1 MNGNNA
7 IAGNNYRL
15 VLRLLGNLLLLE
27 GCLLVIPLCVCLGYG
42 ESDWRAFAAAAAANL
57 AAGGALV
64 FSGRNVRSRLLFRR
78 EGYLLT
84 SLAWVFFSAFGMMPF
99 LLSAQPL
106 TVPDAFF
113 ETMSGFTTTGA
124 TVITDVEAQ
133 SHGILFWR
141 ALMQWVGGLGI
152 VLFILAV
159 LPSLNQAGSLP
170 MFNAEITGVTH
181 DKLHPR
187 IRQTARSLWTIYVS
201 LTAMLFVLLW
211 LGPMDCF
218 DALCQA
224 MSTLST
230 GGFSTRNAGISA
242 WHSDY
247 VAAVLSL
254 FMLVGGINFILL
266 YLFVHG
272 NIKALFKNDVFR
284 AYIMTVAVF
293 ILVICVAMGLC
304 GTPCSVSD
312 YLFKPVFLVSS
323 AITSTGFSY
332 GNYEAWGPLAL
343 GAILVMMIFGA
354 CAGSTTGGMKIDRI
368 LVMLKNVRVQVHRTL
383 YPLHVKNISLNGSIL
398 SNENLRRVAA
408 FTSVYLSLT
417 TVATLVLCA
426 FGVSV
431 DDSFFACASS
441 IGNNGLGYG
450 ITGAEGSYSLLPDT
464 GKWILSALM
473 LIGRLEIFTVVA
485 LFTRG
490 FWHR

>member
-1 MNGNNA
+1 MAAKHSMVN
-7 IAGNNYRL
+7 NNYLL

-27 GCLLVIPLCVCLGYG
+27 GMLLLVPGAVSATFG
-42 ESDWRAFAAAAAANL
+42 ETDWQAFAIAASATILSGGVLSL
-57 AAGGALV
+57 A
-64 FSGRNVRSRLLFRR
+64 GRKVRSQVLFRR

-99 LLSAQPL
+99 LLSEEPL
-106 TVPDAFF
+106 TISDAFF

-124 TVITDVEAQ
+124 TVITNVEAQ

-187 IRQTARSLWTIYVS
+187 IRQTARSLWTIYVL

-224 MSTLST
+224 MCTLST
-230 GGFSTRNAGISA
+230 GGFSTRNTGISA

-254 FMLVGGINFILL
+254 FMLVGGVNFILL
-266 YLFVHG
+266 YLFAHG

-284 AYIMTVAVF
+284 AYIMTVSLF
-293 ILVICVAMGLC
+293 TLVICVAMCLS

-368 LVMLKNVRVQVHRTL
+368 LVMLKNVHVQVHRTL

-408 FTSVYLSLT
+408 FASVYLALT

-431 DDSFFACASS
+431 NDSFFACASS
-441 IGNNGLGYG
+441 ISNNGLGYG

>member
-1 MNGNNA
+1 MAAKHSIVN
-7 IAGNNYRL
+7 NNYLL

-27 GCLLVIPLCVCLGYG
+27 GMLLLVPGAVSATFG
-42 ESDWRAFAAAAAANL
+42 ETDWQAFAIAASATILSGGVLSL
-57 AAGGALV
+57 A
-64 FSGRNVRSRLLFRR
+64 GRKVRSQVLFRR

-99 LLSAQPL
+99 LLSEEPL
-106 TVPDAFF
+106 TIADAFF

-187 IRQTARSLWTIYVS
+187 IRQTARSLWTIYVL

-254 FMLVGGINFILL
+254 FMLVGGVNFILL
-266 YLFVHG
+266 YLFAHG

-284 AYIMTVAVF
+284 AYIMTVSLF
-293 ILVICVAMGLC
+293 TLVICVAMCLS
-304 GTPCSVSD
+304 GTPCSVPD

-368 LVMLKNVRVQVHRTL
+368 LVMLKNVHVQVHRTI
-383 YPLHVKNISLNGSIL
+383 YPLHIKNISLNGSIL

-408 FTSVYLSLT
+408 FASVYLALT

-431 DDSFFACASS
+431 NDSFFACASS